1 MFRYPLLAIIH
12 ILYSESILPNNSH
25 CLLSTHCIVQHYEYL
40 LNVEYGPDHL
50 LHGGGPACVHGLA
63 VAHGD
68 LWLAGGADEVTITTG
83 EYLERRLHPLIADRA
98 GGEQGGRR

>member
-1 MFRYPLLAIIH
+1 MNSTLGNILL
-12 ILYSESILPNNSH
+12 
-25 CLLSTHCIVQHYEYL
+25 VD
-40 LNVEYGPDHL
+40 VEYRPDHL

-68 LWLAGGADEVTITTG
+68 LWLAGGADEVTITPG